1 LDALAPPHVI
11 LVHGEAGEMG
21 RLKRALDNKAAADD
35 KKMSVYTPKNCQPV
49 EIIHKGERIAKITGL
64 LAEQEI
70 EEGDHVAGVLV
81 QKDFGTMLIAPED
94 VNNYTKLR
102 TSLVTQ
108 RQLVPSK
115 IPIST
120 LRFALEALF
129 EGLHVVSTLAPEE
142 DEEEEEDAEEEANKP
157 AAKKKAAPKKKA
169 TTSRAKKAKTEP
181 SEVEAREGEDK
192 FDVDKADGLSIN
204 DGMVTIRKR
213 FADEITGV
221 EHVVIEWNS
230 DPLTDMIVDAT
241 LSAIL
246 QLESEP
252 EALKE
257 AEAGLRDAIKK
268 KDETSAEKWRLRVVA
283 AMLSAQFGELKVNEK
298 KATLSLNIDGIDA
311 VLEYRTR
318 TVLCDND
325 ALKQRV
331 ETTVSR
337 IDEAIGDAA
346 YAHAVHSLSASST
359 KFA

>member
-1 LDALAPPHVI
+1 
-11 LVHGEAGEMG
+11 M
-21 RLKRALDNKAAADD
+21 
-35 KKMSVYTPKNCQPV
+35 
-49 EIIHKGERIAKITGL
+49 
-64 LAEQEI
+64 
-70 EEGDHVAGVLV
+70 
-81 QKDFGTMLIAPED
+81 
-94 VNNYTKLR
+94 
-102 TSLVTQ
+102 TQ

-204 DGMVTIRKR
+204 DVMVTIRKR

-268 KDETSAEKWRLRVVA
+268 KDETSAGEVAPARRRSHALRSVRR
-283 AMLSAQFGELKVNEK
+283 AQGE
-298 KATLSLNIDGIDA
+298 
-311 VLEYRTR
+311 
-318 TVLCDND
+318 
-325 ALKQRV
+325 
-331 ETTVSR
+331 
-337 IDEAIGDAA
+337 
-346 YAHAVHSLSASST
+346 
-359 KFA
+359 